1 MTRSDQTIHNMFDAL
16 QDNFGAFHEAALHPG
31 GTFEDV
37 PAPVLHSEFA
47 DDAQFNDLPAS
58 VQEAMAQSI
67 ALRAA

>member
-16 QDNFGAFHEAALHPG
+16 QNNFGAFHEAAG

-37 PAPVLHSEFA
+37 PASVLRSEFA
-47 DDAQFNDLPAS
+47 DEAQFDDLPAS
-58 VQEAMAQSI
+58 VQEAMAHST